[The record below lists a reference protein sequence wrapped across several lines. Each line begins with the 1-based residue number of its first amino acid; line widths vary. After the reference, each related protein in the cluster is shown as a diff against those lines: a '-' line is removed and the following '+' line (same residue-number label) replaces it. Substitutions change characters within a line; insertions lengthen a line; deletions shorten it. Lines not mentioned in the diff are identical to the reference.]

1 MISNADF
8 EKKKLQ
14 KWKIWVTQF
23 YYLYIRHHTVQMQSE
38 VSTEKYL
45 TFLMS
50 KQNGVFL
57 RCRAL
62 KKKKKLIKRFVL

>member
-38 VSTEKYL
+38 VSTEKFNL
-45 TFLMS
+45 FDVQTKWRFPTMS
-50 KQNGVFL
+50 SI
-57 RCRAL
+57 